1 MHGLIGFVVFVWF
14 MWWLSKHPGV
24 LLHLIVFGA
33 VGILFLISGAEKQKE
48 DHVKAVVQMMGP
60 ARIIQKDADSY
71 TEITDKGECIV
82 HSREAVVGCYRPER
96 YAKWPAIGEPV
107 KQTFKV
113 LEAPVVIQRH
123 NNVRKVY

>member
-1 MHGLIGFVVFVWF
+1 MHLLIWLAFTAWFV
-14 MWWLSKHPGV
+14 WWLSKHPGV

-33 VGILFLISGAEKQKE
+33 VGILFVVSGIEKEKE
-48 DHVKAVVQMMGP
+48 NHVKAVVRIMGP
-60 ARIIQKDADSY
+60 ARVIQKTADSMK
-71 TEITDKGECIV
+71 IINDKGECWDI
-82 HSREAVVGCYRPER
+82 SKELTIQCYRPETF
-96 YAKWPAIGEPV
+96 AKWPAISEPV